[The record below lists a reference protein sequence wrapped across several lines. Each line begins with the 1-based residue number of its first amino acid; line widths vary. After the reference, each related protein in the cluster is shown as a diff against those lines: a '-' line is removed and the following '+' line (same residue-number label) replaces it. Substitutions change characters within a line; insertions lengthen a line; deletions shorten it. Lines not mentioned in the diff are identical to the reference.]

1 MILYLCTL
9 RDITEL
15 ETVISRKAH
24 KLIYSRMD
32 LWMEIDFIPVRFLGY
47 YGTGMEDKK

>member
-1 MILYLCTL
+1 MILYLCIL

-15 ETVISRKAH
+15 EIVIFRKAR

-32 LWMEIDFIPVRFLGY
+32 LWMEIDFIPVRFWGY
-47 YGTGMEDKK
+47 CGTGMEDKK

>member
-1 MILYLCTL
+1 MILYSCAFG
-9 RDITEL
+9 DITEL

-24 KLIYSRMD
+24 KSIYNRMD
-32 LWMEIDFIPVRFLGY
+32 LWMEIDFIFVRFLGY